1 MPVARGLSQGDEV
14 RSWRGL
20 GDLGCHL
27 ASDLFNSLHKLQE
40 LCQGEDIGDKGC
52 EVEPKCPCSCQVRSW
67 QVFPALSLFST
78 PPVRERLR
86 GDGYG
91 SSGHGKDS
99 S

>member
-1 MPVARGLSQGDEV
+1 MFYFPSGHPSQRSVFMPVARGLSQGDEV

-52 EVEPKCPCSCQVRSW
+52 EVEPKCP
-67 QVFPALSLFST
+67 
-78 PPVRERLR
+78 
-86 GDGYG
+86 
-91 SSGHGKDS
+91 
-99 S
+99 